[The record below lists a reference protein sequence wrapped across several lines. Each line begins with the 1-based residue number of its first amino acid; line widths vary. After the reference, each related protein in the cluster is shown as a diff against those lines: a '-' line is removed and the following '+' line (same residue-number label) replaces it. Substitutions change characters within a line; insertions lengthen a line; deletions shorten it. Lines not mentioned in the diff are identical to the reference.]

1 MNKALYVHV
10 PFCQHICAYCDF
22 MRCGYQ
28 TQLADQW
35 LRSLRQELA
44 QKGCWQAKTIY
55 IGGGTPSAL
64 SLDQLR
70 KLLHLLAPYANQVRE
85 YTIEANPDSFTKDKI
100 ELCRSFG
107 VNRVSLGVQSFH
119 DELLQY
125 MDRPGNRMTTLS
137 CIHALQEAG
146 IKQISVD
153 LLYGLQKQNMTLWEQ
168 DLYQACALPIHHL
181 SLYALSIEPH
191 SYFGRTHVE
200 PCDADLESDYYER
213 ALTIC
218 KENGFEHY
226 EISSFARDQAY
237 SAHNLAYWHYDD
249 FCGVGCGASG
259 KEDHFRYDNTRNLH
273 TYLTQGA
280 QPERIKLSK
289 ADEMFEMMM
298 MGLRIRW
305 GVDDALFYE
314 RFQCSYD
321 DVFHDAIQ
329 KHIKQEYLTRNG
341 RFLRTTKK
349 GMLLLHD
356 ILVDFL

>member
-100 ELCRSFG
+100 ALCRSFG

-137 CIHALQEAG
+137 CA
-146 IKQISVD
+146 
-153 LLYGLQKQNMTLWEQ
+153 
-168 DLYQACALPIHHL
+168 
-181 SLYALSIEPH
+181 
-191 SYFGRTHVE
+191 
-200 PCDADLESDYYER
+200 
-213 ALTIC
+213 
-218 KENGFEHY
+218 
-226 EISSFARDQAY
+226 ARNRDKA
-237 SAHNLAYWHYDD
+237 N
-249 FCGVGCGASG
+249 FCG
-259 KEDHFRYDNTRNLH
+259 F
-273 TYLTQGA
+273 
-280 QPERIKLSK
+280 
-289 ADEMFEMMM
+289 
-298 MGLRIRW
+298 
-305 GVDDALFYE
+305 ALW
-314 RFQCSYD
+314 
-321 DVFHDAIQ
+321 
-329 KHIKQEYLTRNG
+329 
-341 RFLRTTKK
+341 TTKTK
-349 GMLLLHD
+349 YD
-356 ILVDFL
+356 IMGTGSVSSMCPADSPSFPICIEH